1 MLGAHDIL
9 LCVCVCVYIMAP
21 FNSKVE
27 YKQSFLCIQYDEI
40 FEMSLHLFQ
49 PFLNFSNLVS
59 SKTVEYLLVETL
71 HHMQQNHM
79 SLNSLCFFTSRCK
92 SKCQR

>member
-1 MLGAHDIL
+1 MINAS
-9 LCVCVCVYIMAP
+9 VCVCVYKYVMAP
-21 FNSKVE
+21 FKSKVE
-27 YKQSFLCIQYDEI
+27 YKMSCLCIQYGEI
-40 FEMSLHLFQ
+40 FEMSLHPFL

-59 SKTVEYLLVETL
+59 PKTVEYLLVEPL
-71 HHMQQNHM
+71 HHMQQNHT